1 VLCVDL
7 VGSRPIW
14 PAHVG
19 RLVDLDGSGPVLSDR
34 LDDQTDD
41 QAVRRGALG
50 HPGPRQALW
59 SEHQMIYLVT
69 LVNCH
74 ADDRDPE
81 RPIAG

>member
-1 VLCVDL
+1 VLSVGL
-7 VGSRPIW
+7 VGSRRNW
-14 PAHVG
+14 PAHVEC
-19 RLVDLDGSGPVLSDR
+19 LVDLDGSRPVLSDR

-50 HPGPRQALW
+50 HPGPWQALW
-59 SEHQMIYLVT
+59 SEHQMIYLVM

>member
-1 VLCVDL
+1 MLSVDL

-14 PAHVG
+14 PAQVG
-19 RLVDLDGSGPVLSDR
+19 RPVDLVGSRRVPSDR
-34 LDDQTDD
+34 LDDQPDD